1 MSRQRRRDTDAEV
14 KIRRI
19 LFSRGLRYRVNYP
32 VESNRRRTVDIA
44 FTRRRVAV
52 FVDGCF
58 WHGCPVHGTTPK
70 VNAAWWI
77 EKIRRNQARDRDTTQ
92 ILVER
97 GWVVLRFWEHE
108 SSDGVAEVVSRVVR
122 GRVQSSEADLNQA

>member
-1 MSRQRRRDTDAEV
+1 M